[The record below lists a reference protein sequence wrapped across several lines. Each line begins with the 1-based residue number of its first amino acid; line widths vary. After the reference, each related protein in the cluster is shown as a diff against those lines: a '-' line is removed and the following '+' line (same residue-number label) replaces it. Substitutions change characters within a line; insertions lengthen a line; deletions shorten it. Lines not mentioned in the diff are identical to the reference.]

1 MDEIDQIR
9 KKKLEDMAKTQSK
22 PAEPSIQYPSK
33 PVEVTDSTLD
43 SSVNQYPLLIVDC
56 WAEWCGPCR
65 MLGPVIEEL
74 AKELSGKIV
83 FGKLNVDQNPQTSS
97 KYRVSAIP
105 TLLVFKGGKLA
116 DKLVGAY
123 PKATLA
129 GKIQKYL

>member
-9 KKKLEDMAKTQSK
+9 KKKLEEMAKAQGNTTG
-22 PAEPSIQYPSK
+22 PSIQYPSK

-43 SSVNQYPLLIVDC
+43 SSVGQYPLMILDC

-74 AKELSGKIV
+74 AKEFSGKIV

-105 TLLVFKGGKLA
+105 TLLVFKDGKLA